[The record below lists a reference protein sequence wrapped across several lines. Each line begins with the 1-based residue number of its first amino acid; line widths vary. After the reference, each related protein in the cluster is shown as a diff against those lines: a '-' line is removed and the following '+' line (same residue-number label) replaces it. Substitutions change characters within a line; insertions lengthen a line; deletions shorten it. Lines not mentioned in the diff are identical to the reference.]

1 MELINKKYTIEEM
14 KELFKQAGK
23 ETMQELEEDYKE
35 AMMEKLEKIDDM
47 QVVMFNVQTMITI
60 SKLQAKL
67 FKEEE

>member
-1 MELINKKYTIEEM
+1 MKLINKNYTIEEM

-35 AMMEKLEKIDDM
+35 AMMQRLGEIDNM
-47 QVVMFNVQTMITI
+47 QIAIFNMQTMVTI